1 MKDVERIKYERALG
15 VAIDALK
22 LYAAEESYH
31 AVAVIIDRPA
41 GAFADDF
48 EQVRGS
54 EYRRPMPG
62 KAARKALRKLTKSF
76 GSLTF
81 RSLDNG

>member
-1 MKDVERIKYERALG
+1 MKDAERIKYQRALG
-15 VAIDALK
+15 VAIDALNM
-22 LYAAEESYH
+22 YAAEESYH
-31 AVAVIIDRPA
+31 AIAVMIDRPA

-48 EQVRGS
+48 ALVKGS

-62 KAARKALRKLTKSF
+62 KTARKALQKLTKSF

-81 RSLDNG
+81 RSTSQ